1 MKNLFSAAI
10 VAFPLMAA
18 GTGIAL
24 ASTSAS
30 VSVQDKSEIAHNL
43 VRQAGYYL
51 PNGAYVPT
59 CGAAIVG
66 YDMYGRP
73 IFQEVCG

>member
-10 VAFPLMAA
+10 VVIPLMAE

-51 PNGAYVPT
+51 PNGAVPT
-59 CGAAIVG
+59 CSAAIVG